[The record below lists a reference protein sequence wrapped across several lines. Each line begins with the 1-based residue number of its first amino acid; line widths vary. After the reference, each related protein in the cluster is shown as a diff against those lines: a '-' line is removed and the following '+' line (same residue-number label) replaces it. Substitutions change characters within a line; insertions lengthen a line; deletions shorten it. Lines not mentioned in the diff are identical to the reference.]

1 MENIICTNGAQ
12 HALLCAL
19 LTSIKSGDTILAE
32 ELTYPGLISLAIN
45 NGIKLIPAR
54 MDTNG
59 LIPEELERICKQQNI
74 KALFCTPTLQNP
86 TTSIMPVANREK
98 IASIC
103 RAHNIL
109 IIEDDAHGVL
119 VRNRPPALQT
129 FAPERTLLITSLS
142 KAVSSGLR
150 VGYLLAPK
158 ALVSRISHTV
168 RSTCWMATPLLPG
181 WIQMDLFQKNL
192 REYASSKIS
201 RLYSVHRLFKT
212 PLPASCQL
220 PTERRLHLFAELI
233 TF

>member
-1 MENIICTNGAQ
+1 
-12 HALLCAL
+12 
-19 LTSIKSGDTILAE
+19 
-32 ELTYPGLISLAIN
+32 
-45 NGIKLIPAR
+45 
-54 MDTNG
+54 
-59 LIPEELERICKQQNI
+59 
-74 KALFCTPTLQNP
+74 
-86 TTSIMPVANREK
+86 MPVANREK

-168 RSTCWMATPLLPG
+168 RSTCWMATPLPHQIAAN
-181 WIQMDLFQKNL
+181 WINNGTADLL
-192 REYASSKIS
+192 RDQYLSEIS
-201 RLYSVHRLFKT
+201 RRKQLVENLFNKLEYRTHPECSHFWVSVPNYWRAKEVQKILANKNVLIKSSESFAINRHSISQNIRVSVTTHSSDDAMISGFKT
-212 PLPASCQL
+212 IRDLL
-220 PTERRLHLFAELI
+220 LN
-233 TF
+233 